1 MLEDMYK
8 DRKKSFILYKDVY
21 SPVKSLSNEQLGR
34 LFRAIFDYQIDGI
47 EEVDEDI
54 KMPFNFI
61 LNSFK
66 ADEEKYK
73 EVCERNKRNAK
84 KRWNNENN
92 NLTIAK

>member
-1 MLEDMYK
+1 MLMDK
-8 DRKKSFILYKDVY
+8 SKKKSFILYKDFY

-34 LFRAIFDYQIDGI
+34 LFRAIFEYQLSGK

-66 ADEEKYK
+66 IDEEKYK
-73 EVCERNKRNAK
+73 ERCERNKRNAE